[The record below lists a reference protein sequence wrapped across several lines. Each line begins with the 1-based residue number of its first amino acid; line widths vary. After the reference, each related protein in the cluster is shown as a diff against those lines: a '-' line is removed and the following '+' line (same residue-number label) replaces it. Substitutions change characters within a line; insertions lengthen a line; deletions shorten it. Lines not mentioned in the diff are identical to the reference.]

1 MHNDN
6 LLYYL
11 MTLFTLLVAFLLPTT
26 VVCSQSTSVSEH
38 SSLSFHVA
46 SGGNDNYFVRDNVTS
61 GQLVL
66 TSPNNTSDLGFSRLV
81 VALPAGNSGA
91 LVYFLP
97 QQGHETATP
106 IFSVSLKNE
115 TFTGVGEDF
124 NNTGVQAD
132 LSFNA
137 IATIGVTVIGAVRA
151 MRDYVEGGGTMHE
164 VFNYTLVD
172 FNSTFIQL
180 HRKWINSTIEDP
192 SLYRGADLFLTTP
205 AGSTAQF
212 DVIPGNNGTMA
223 PPTITIIVP
232 QDRSDNGIDPQELFL
247 SPTSMDGSGASALQT
262 ALQDLSNGN
271 NTIAEQVSFLT
282 SQDKFTAGGWRFLT
296 YFGRDSMIALRLL
309 MPIMTSDA
317 IEAALGAVIERTNST
332 GALCHEET
340 IGDYASF
347 INIENNRSD
356 LENQPFYD
364 YKMIDTDLLLLP
376 LLSYYFLDLP
386 QGKDRAARFLT
397 QDAKLQNG
405 TYAQILNRTI
415 NYNLAH
421 SNEGLGFGIFPFDV
435 NAALVP
441 ASLRATEALINAG
454 LISTN
459 DIDANASEIGSI
471 AAIWEQKSAALFKVN
486 IDGNTAEGRL
496 QDFVVQTNL
505 SRTLLQDSKASNSNV
520 VSSEVGVNETGRSVS
535 FYALSLMEDGTP
547 VEVLNSDLSFN
558 LIYGFN
564 LSQGFLQHVVDALQ
578 PYPRGL
584 LMNIGMVVSN
594 PAYVIWS
601 FQQGPMAGGL
611 ARQLRL
617 CSTNDSHISLVDTNP
632 PPSSTLP
639 TWCNN
644 ASFVQ
649 SLTDAQTRLWAS
661 INGAR
666 DSINTEVWLYSFDN
680 STNQLSVADLA
691 SLSTTG
697 TESDAIQLWI
707 FRFAG
712 SYKSESN

>member
-1 MHNDN
+1 
-6 LLYYL
+6 

-66 TSPNNTSDLGFSRLV
+66 TCPNNTSDLGFSRLV

-124 NNTGVQAD
+124 NNTGIQAD

-232 QDRSDNGIDPQELFL
+232 QDRSDNGIVRVKVFTNETNLVGLDPQELFL

-364 YKMIDTDLLLLP
+364 YK
-376 LLSYYFLDLP
+376 
-386 QGKDRAARFLT
+386 
-397 QDAKLQNG
+397 DAKLQNG

-454 LISTN
+454 LISTS

-594 PAYVIWS
+594 PAYGSNRTNIEVLDRAAYHEQS

-697 TESDAIQLWI
+697 TESDAIQLCI